1 MHVIKIIFGSG
12 LAFLLFPFVCAI
24 GVICDLQ
31 MQSVYPFDEGMI
43 LAGFIAAFSLTHLTL
58 FWKRLQTYGYASRL
72 RIPALFAA
80 IAIMCRNR
88 HVESWVDDSPFA
100 SSITLYDQ
108 QIIGLCGYLRV
119 FDVPNEKYGWL
130 ELDLAGLFFNV
141 EFLVFAIFVFAA
153 FLTLYDILAAS
164 IWKKPTLT
172 DLPEHINPPGV
183 TAGSPSSDTRA
194 S

>member
-12 LAFLLFPFVCAI
+12 LAFLLFPFVCVI
-24 GVICDLQ
+24 GVICSLQ
-31 MQSVYPFDEGMI
+31 MRSVYPFDEGVI
-43 LAGFIAAFSLTHLTL
+43 FAGFIAAFSLTHLTL

-72 RIPALFAA
+72 RMPALFAA

-88 HVESWVDDSPFA
+88 HVESWVDNSPFG

-119 FDVPNEKYGWL
+119 FDAPNEEYGWF
-130 ELDLAGLFFNV
+130 EFDFAGLFMNV
-141 EFLVFAIFVFAA
+141 EVLVFVIFLFAL
-153 FLTLYDILAAS
+153 FLTLYDLLAAN
-164 IWKKPTLT
+164 ICKKPASTG
-172 DLPEHINPPGV
+172 LPEYITPPGV
-183 TAGSPSSDTRA
+183 TAGPSNSDTRA